1 MNLRTLPVTV
11 RRVGVDRSG
20 KWLAAGWHD
29 MWKAPGVSFAYGG
42 AFVLASYALTFGL
55 IDLGYGSLVLPLAGG
70 FLMLSPIFVVGLY
83 EVSRRLESGQS
94 VGLGEVCVFCMKNA
108 GQVAAMGV
116 VLLLFHFFWVV
127 IAIFLFALFF
137 SAAPPTLE
145 SFFQEVV
152 FTISGAGFLLLGTLL
167 GAFLAVGIFAITAVS
182 IPMLLDR
189 DVDVVTAI
197 MTSLVA
203 VRENWQVMVGWA
215 ALIGLVT
222 AVGLASFYVGLI
234 FALPT
239 LGYATWHAYRDLI
252 GAKPAA

>member
-1 MNLRTLPVTV
+1 MKT
-11 RRVGVDRSG
+11 S
-20 KWLAAGWHD
+20 LAKNTRAGNQTSVKND
-29 MWKAPGVSFAYGG
+29 ST
-42 AFVLASYALTFGL
+42 FVKCALASYALTFGL
-55 IDLGYGSLVLPLAGG
+55 MDLGYGSLVLPLAGG
-70 FLMLSPIFVVGLY
+70 FLLLSPIFVVGLY
-83 EVSRRLESGQS
+83 EVSRRLEQGQT

-116 VLLLFHFFWVV
+116 VLLLLHFFWVV

-145 SFFQEVV
+145 TFFEEIV
-152 FTISGAGFLLLGTLL
+152 FSLSGASFLLLGTLM

-197 MTSLVA
+197 MTSLIA
-203 VRENWQVMVGWA
+203 VLENWQVMVGWA
-215 ALIGLVT
+215 AMIGVVA
-222 AVGLASFYVGLI
+222 AVGLLSFYVGLI

-239 LGYATWHAYRDLI
+239 LGYATWHAYRDLVVDKQE
-252 GAKPAA
+252 A